1 MSATTNL
8 PTLSLEAAKIA
19 SDAAQ
24 EKAKELGIGTLYQS
38 SNLTTLH
45 KSFLTRNK
53 TQTQTPPTITHFE
66 TIISNPTA
74 HLTSQIST

>member
-24 EKAKELGIGTLYQS
+24 EKAKELGIGISHHSHHQPTL
-38 SNLTTLH
+38 
-45 KSFLTRNK
+45 
-53 TQTQTPPTITHFE
+53 P
-66 TIISNPTA
+66 
-74 HLTSQIST
+74 